1 MNSRGCTKCTEI
13 EKYTVSCTV
22 QGPSLYRSI
31 FNTVHKQTCKQWRL
45 QYHKQGL
52 LHHLIYSNSVMD
64 RDWVQ
69 NRSLPRL
76 FECFIYFSQF
86 ICFFTIQKNAW
97 TWAIFLL
104 TRKSVSCKIKIHF
117 YLVCEVGSKM
127 NHISQ
132 PLFVTFLVA
141 DWNTKRRDFMR
152 RETIDNWNMRI
163 TLFHLMT

>member
-1 MNSRGCTKCTEI
+1 MHKVYRDWKVHGILHCTGPKF
-13 EKYTVSCTV
+13 V
-22 QGPSLYRSI
+22 QIHFQHRAQADVQAVTASVPQAGIAAPFDIR
-31 FNTVHKQTCKQWRL
+31 
-45 QYHKQGL
+45 
-52 LHHLIYSNSVMD
+52 NSVMD

-141 DWNTKRRDFMR
+141 DWNTKGRDFMR